1 MISSL
6 KVRILGAV
14 VAAILSVAVLG
25 SGIAWADALIG
36 QTYDDAAA
44 MISSK
49 WNGKAVIGTVN
60 GDQLQTGDCI
70 VTGWHKSKFLDA
82 SGKNRRTDE
91 IVLHLNCNNRL
102 ASPGHPGNSSMSPD
116 GVTAKK
122 DEAAAANINKNPQF
136 CKQSDAVMQW
146 CQKVCNRTG
155 LCEV

>member
-6 KVRILGAV
+6 TVRILGAV

-25 SGIAWADALIG
+25 SGVASADALIG
-36 QTYDDAAA
+36 QTYNDAAA

-70 VTGWHKSKFLDA
+70 VTGWHKSKYLDA
-82 SGKNRRTDE
+82 SGENHRTDE

-116 GVTAKK
+116 GVKAKK
-122 DEAAAANINKNPQF
+122 DEAAAANINKDPQF